1 MNDLYFNIIII
12 VVVIVLF
19 LAYILIAYF
28 YTSYNNYKVDVD
40 DNFQET
46 KKYINSSISIVDNNI
61 RSSVIENNTKI
72 NNTSNYINDINKK
85 VSRIDLKNDDN
96 YMEIKNKLNNYDSNL
111 SKTNI
116 KIENNELN
124 INKIDTNVTKFDTN
138 IKQFI
143 QYKSNGT
150 TINDAIYSY
159 QFGVS
164 PNLSLDFLRNVNAI
178 SGMTI
183 ETDNTSNFRLCDKN
197 KNCMDMNIDN
207 GGLNIFPTNST
218 SNTTDNIL
226 IYDKNKENVLA
237 KFDLKNRGIYL
248 GGEGEDA
255 GMYIHNSNVYIKN
268 IQVLVDGATYTQ
280 KKIPYDKSID
290 NPYQLYTNYPMDI
303 TDFQKDL
310 LPKITG
316 IYSIIK
322 GTKDDPNNTI
332 IFNFMSSGTI
342 PIENSFIFYVNELSG
357 DITKPNVS
365 IATNFIETTNINII
379 SANILQGVLIQ
390 IKQSTIIQ
398 PYYNYRIKIKSSDI
412 IIDPKF
418 TESTITNIIISMVNV
433 NFNFAFKG

>member
-1 MNDLYFNIIII
+1 MIDLYYNIIII
-12 VVVIVLF
+12 VLVLVLF

-28 YTSYNNYKVDVD
+28 YTSYSNYKVDVD
-40 DNFQET
+40 DNFEKT
-46 KKYINSSISIVDNNI
+46 KNYINTSISKIDNNI
-61 RSSVIENNTKI
+61 ISSITENNIKI
-72 NNTSNYINDINKK
+72 NNTSNYISDINTR
-85 VSRIDLKNDDN
+85 VNRFNLKSDDN
-96 YMEIKNKLNNYDSNL
+96 YTELKNSINNYNSNLNNTNLKLSSNE
-111 SKTNI
+111 TNI
-116 KIENNELN
+116 N
-124 INKIDTNVTKFDTN
+124 KFDTN
-138 IKQFI
+138 IKQFF

-150 TINDAIYSY
+150 TINDAIYNY

-183 ETDNTSNFRLCDKN
+183 ETDNISNFRLCDKN

-207 GGLNIFPTNST
+207 GGLNIFPTNFS

-226 IYDKNKENVLA
+226 IYDKNKEKVLA

-255 GMYIHNSNVYIKN
+255 GMYIHDSNVYIKN

-280 KKIPYDKSID
+280 KKFPYDKSIN

-365 IATNFIETTNINII
+365 IATNLIETTNINIVT
-379 SANILQGVLIQ
+379 ANILESNYIQ

-418 TESTITNIIISMVNV
+418 TESTITNVIISMVNV
-433 NFNFAFKG
+433 NFAFKG